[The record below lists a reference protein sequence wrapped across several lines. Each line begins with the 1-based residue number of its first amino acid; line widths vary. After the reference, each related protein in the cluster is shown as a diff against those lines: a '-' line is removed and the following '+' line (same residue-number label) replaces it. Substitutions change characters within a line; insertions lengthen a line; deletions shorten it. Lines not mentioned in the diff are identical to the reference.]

1 MFSIGTEPFYIPTSD
16 VRGFQFLHI
25 LSNNGYFVFVAV
37 FLIMVILVVV
47 KWYSTVVLIYIFLM
61 TSNSEHFFM
70 CLLTIYLSSV
80 EKCLFTSFEAF
91 NWFFVFLLLKIST
104 HSWLFFGL
112 HLFVLSNT
120 PLEFWPQCKE
130 KTM

>member
-91 NWFFVFLLLKIST
+91 NWFFVFLLLENIYSFLT
-104 HSWLFFGL
+104 LFWSASVCFIQHSFRILA
-112 HLFVLSNT
+112 
-120 PLEFWPQCKE
+120 
-130 KTM
+130 TM